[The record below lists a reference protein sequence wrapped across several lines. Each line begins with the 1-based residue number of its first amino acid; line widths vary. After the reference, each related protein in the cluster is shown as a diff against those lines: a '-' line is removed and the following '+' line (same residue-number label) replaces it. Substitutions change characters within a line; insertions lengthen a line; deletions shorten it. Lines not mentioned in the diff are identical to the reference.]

1 MPEKLPHREYGSCF
15 ERVYWNNNVAGNSSN
30 ADRVWV
36 QVSTGIYH
44 PRITFNWPDQKA
56 EVEQLENMLDLAC
69 KIGKGQA
76 KSEIRKVLGI
86 EDPRR

>member
-1 MPEKLPHREYGSCF
+1 MSEKFPHREYGSCF

-36 QVSTGIYH
+36 QVNAGIH
-44 PRITFNWPDQKA
+44 HNRMIFNWPADRDA
-56 EVEQLENMLDLAC
+56 IENLEAMLDRAH
-69 KIGKGQA
+69 KIGQGAA
-76 KSEIRKVLGI
+76 KSEIRKFLGI